1 MTQRLRWS
9 VANMENNL
17 PAVSS
22 GFGGWSW
29 WWWVGAGEQGEA
41 GRNWVNLE
49 SWDSST
55 LVCGV
60 SFGECVIKDEI

>member
-1 MTQRLRWS
+1 MECGQRGKQ
-9 VANMENNL
+9 
-17 PAVSS
+17 PAGSSS

-60 SFGECVIKDEI
+60 SLGECVIKDEI